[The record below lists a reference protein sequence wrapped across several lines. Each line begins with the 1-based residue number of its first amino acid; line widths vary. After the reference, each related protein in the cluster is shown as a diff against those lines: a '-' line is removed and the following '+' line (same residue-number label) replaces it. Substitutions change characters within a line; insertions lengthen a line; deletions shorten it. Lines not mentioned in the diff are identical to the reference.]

1 MMTPEEFE
9 QKMNDISTGSFYG
22 TDRMYDEEDMHR
34 DMDNIMCN
42 LLRDLG
48 YGKGIDIF
56 EDTPKWY
63 S

>member
-1 MMTPEEFE
+1 MMTPKEFE
-9 QKMNDISTGSFYG
+9 QKMNDINTGIFYG
-22 TDRMYDEEDMHR
+22 TDQYDEEDMHR

>member
-1 MMTPEEFE
+1 MMAPKEFE
-9 QKMNDISTGSFYG
+9 QKMNDINTGTFYG
-22 TDRMYDEEDMHR
+22 TDQYDEEDMHR

>member
-9 QKMNDISTGSFYG
+9 QKMNDINTGNFYG
-22 TDRMYDEEDMHR
+22 TDQYDEEDTHR

-56 EDTPKWY
+56 KDTPKWY